1 MSRFFLLA
9 GISIFRTILSNFE
22 KFIQV
27 FIVLNI
33 YIHALDIMSS
43 YLNLNSES
51 ILCEYI
57 GEYWIQ
63 LKQLKQLNW
72 LTMTNWHNWI
82 MYCKLMLETKTMPA
96 VRRTPP
102 RPIIR
107 SASHMGMSHNLAM
120 KQCISWNNLAVK
132 FSGMTIWLNWLT
144 WDNSMIWEL
153 HTLCILC

>member
-33 YIHALDIMSS
+33 YIHALDIMYS

-57 GEYWIQ
+57 GEY
-63 LKQLKQLNW
+63 
-72 LTMTNWHNWI
+72 
-82 MYCKLMLETKTMPA
+82 
-96 VRRTPP
+96 
-102 RPIIR
+102 
-107 SASHMGMSHNLAM
+107 
-120 KQCISWNNLAVK
+120 
-132 FSGMTIWLNWLT
+132 
-144 WDNSMIWEL
+144 
-153 HTLCILC
+153 